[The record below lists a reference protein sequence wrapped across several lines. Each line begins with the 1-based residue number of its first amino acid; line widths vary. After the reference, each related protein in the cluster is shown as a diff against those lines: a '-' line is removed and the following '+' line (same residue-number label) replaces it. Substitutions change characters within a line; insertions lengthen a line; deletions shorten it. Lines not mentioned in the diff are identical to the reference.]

1 MKNIFQRVL
10 LAVVLILLG
19 LTVYN
24 NKVIE
29 SKNKEI
35 VAIQEK
41 QKNTQE
47 ALDRISVQLSSLI
60 DQIELANQ
68 SYNNLTKKLDVI
80 DKKKNNYT
88 EEVRKIKDASEG
100 TKQFLD
106 TKLPADVKRLLN
118 DAISQ

>member
-10 LAVVLILLG
+10 LAAVLILLG

-29 SKNKEI
+29 AKNSEVI
-35 VAIQEK
+35 AIQEK

-47 ALDRISVQLSSLI
+47 SLDRISKQLSSLT

-68 SYNNLTKKLDVI
+68 SYKDLTKKLEVI

-106 TKLPADVKRLLN
+106 TKLPADVKRLLD

>member
-1 MKNIFQRVL
+1 ML

-29 SKNKEI
+29 AKNKEV

-47 ALDRISVQLSSLI
+47 ALERISVQLSSLT
-60 DQIELANQ
+60 DQIEVANQ
-68 SYNNLTKKLDVI
+68 SYKDLTKKLDVI